1 MKLVKVLGGMSAFDA
16 REVGIMFLGA
26 CCWATLAMVDAE
38 HPGSAKQPQT
48 AEPPNRR
55 ASSFWKVPGT
65 AGVPRFRSPPLFTGA
80 FHQGL
85 ARLIYLRAVSVKEE
99 AKHTIK
105 AVVNILDE
113 ERASYAFN
121 MGNRNP

>member
-1 MKLVKVLGGMSAFDA
+1 MES
-16 REVGIMFLGA
+16 
-26 CCWATLAMVDAE
+26 
-38 HPGSAKQPQT
+38 PG
-48 AEPPNRR
+48 NRGSP
-55 ASSFWKVPGT
+55 AVPL
-65 AGVPRFRSPPLFTGA
+65 PPLFTGA

-85 ARLIYLRAVSVKEE
+85 ARLIYLRADSVKEE

-105 AVVNILDE
+105 AVVTILDE